1 MCEPKWK
8 WELQEPKCEKQPF
21 IAVALTDGY
30 VPDWRMTYCPLTSW
44 LRHGNALAICCIC
57 RDPQLRGEEKHTLQL
72 QLECTCFLL
81 TWALGMARI
90 SGLSPQW
97 LIFPPNCLI
106 RFPRFLQESVCLGD
120 GRHIREGGY
129 RVVTDFPK
137 SSILLY
143 WNASQMKEEGS
154 RDLVQVCA
162 NHKSCSASFHLQFI
176 ALTFLLC
183 WLLLGSYCKFGQLQ
197 LLFHLSLL
205 SSVGSV
211 TSKVA
216 HSAEA
221 GSVS

>member
-1 MCEPKWK
+1 MGTCLIGEWHT
-8 WELQEPKCEKQPF
+8 
-21 IAVALTDGY
+21 AL
-30 VPDWRMTYCPLTSW
+30 S
-44 LRHGNALAICCIC
+44 
-57 RDPQLRGEEKHTLQL
+57 LRGWDTGTLWPSAVSAEIPNSEEKRNTRFSCSWNAHAS
-72 QLECTCFLL
+72 CWHGLL
-81 TWALGMARI
+81 AWPGFQVWALND
-90 SGLSPQW
+90 W
-97 LIFPPNCLI
+97 YFPPNCLI

-143 WNASQMKEEGS
+143 WNASQMKEGGS